1 MRHDLSILQ
10 LRYTKAQFAASNP
23 TPSSGQ
29 LCIET
34 DSGVYTTGD
43 GSSAYLTIRGNSDL
57 SGLDRT
63 SADDVYAMMSLG
75 DSRDEVGDGS
85 AEMIPFVII
94 NSGDIKAAYRYYDI
108 SLTKPRYVQVIPGT
122 TQAASAAASNFLFWG
137 GDNKWHVWGNGGG
150 EYHTSTDAVAT
161 PDLVTTWVLANG
173 AVAPLPT
180 VEPYYGTQQEFDE
193 VLAAL
198 ITTIRNNKFMC
209 TLYQEDVE
217 APYVADIIR
226 QGPILSVVFSYNG
239 IGQYTGVITPSLPTG
254 AVAYWQGTDP
264 YFEKG
269 ITVVASGAELSIIS
283 YNNGSN
289 SNDILPEIPGFLVI
303 EFP

>member
-10 LRYTKAQFAASNP
+10 LRYTKAQFAATNP

-85 AEMIPFVII
+85 AEIIPFVII
-94 NSGDIKAAYRYYDI
+94 NSGDIKAAYRYYDEN
-108 SLTKPRYVQVIPGT
+108 LTKPRYVQVIPGT
-122 TQAASAAASNFLFWG
+122 TQAASAAASNYLFWG
-137 GDNKWHVWGNGGG
+137 GDDKWHGWGNGGG
-150 EYHTSTDAVAT
+150 EYFTSEDDVAT

-173 AVAPLPT
+173 ATAPLPNISIYPGPT
-180 VEPYYGTQQEFDE
+180 VQD
-193 VLAAL
+193 AL
-198 ITTIRNNKFMC
+198 EQGLVRVPIITDRTESGVGI
-209 TLYQEDVE
+209 LDGL
-217 APYVADIIR
+217 I
-226 QGPILSVVFSYNG
+226 ILSGETLSGNVTFDLETL
-239 IGQYTGVITPSLPTG
+239 IP
-254 AVAYWQGTDP
+254 
-264 YFEKG
+264 G
-269 ITVVASGAELSIIS
+269 ITSAQYINASSTEGVPVFCTRNTNELDDFQVAVFGLDGNPIGNGYLIDVVIAYKL
-283 YNNGSN
+283 
-289 SNDILPEIPGFLVI
+289 
-303 EFP
+303 

>member
-108 SLTKPRYVQVIPGT
+108 NLTKPRYVQVIPGT

-180 VEPYYGTQQEFDE
+180 VEPYYGTQQDLDE
-193 VLAAL
+193 VLAARKAPKVYTAIL
-198 ITTIRNNKFMC
+198 NQSGTDAPVATGVYNTTGLMATF
-209 TLYQEDVE
+209 TYL
-217 APYVADIIR
+217 
-226 QGPILSVVFSYNG
+226 GPGYYAIAMPGLPIGNRVKCFISNGNIPSFLAAVYLDDGETIDILSGN
-239 IGQYTGVITPSLPTG
+239 TLGVGADDQITNASI
-254 AVAYWQGTDP
+254 QIIIDP
-264 YFEKG
+264 
-269 ITVVASGAELSIIS
+269 
-283 YNNGSN
+283 
-289 SNDILPEIPGFLVI
+289 
-303 EFP
+303 

>member
-137 GDNKWHVWGNGGG
+137 GDDKWHGWGNGGG
-150 EYHTSTDAVAT
+150 EYFTSEDDVAT
-161 PDLVTTWVLANG
+161 PDLVTTWVLASG

-180 VEPYYGTQQEFDE
+180 VEPYYGTQQDLDE
-193 VLAAL
+193 VLAQQKGPLVYAGFASQSGTDNPTVTVL
-198 ITTIRNNKFMC
+198 RNNLNGTPVWTRNGEGGSLA
-209 TLYQEDVE
+209 TLAGAFPQTRTVVHVTARASPGE
-217 APYVADIIR
+217 A
-226 QGPILSVVFSYNG
+226 QFVFNAE
-239 IGQYTGVITPSLPTG
+239 PTG
-254 AVAYWQGTDP
+254 NSVGISMVAWDGTAYDGWEINFR
-264 YFEKG
+264 FE
-269 ITVVASGAELSIIS
+269 I
-283 YNNGSN
+283 Y
-289 SNDILPEIPGFLVI
+289 
-303 EFP
+303 